1 MPDRW
6 LKSGYIRKVL
16 RPARSVKVSRGRTR
30 TSGRCPWH
38 PMPLLPCSPPPY
50 CSQPHFDTKIQSTL
64 RIYATF
70 FFKTSPCLQP
80 TFTRRTSGNSV
91 VTFRTVFFCFPV
103 ITATCVCNHS
113 PPPPKKKK
121 LLPPHRASMY
131 WETTKTQD
139 WHLGMARHTKHGHEE
154 GNRWAVG
161 VETET
166 KSASILS
173 TSFWGGGG
181 AAKQM
186 SLQFFLYFRC
196 RTAG

>member
-113 PPPPKKKK
+113 PPPQKKRNFCLLIVLQCIEKPQKRKTDTLEWPVIQNMGMKK
-121 LLPPHRASMY
+121 AIDGL
-131 WETTKTQD
+131 
-139 WHLGMARHTKHGHEE
+139 
-154 GNRWAVG
+154 WA
-161 VETET
+161 
-166 KSASILS
+166 
-173 TSFWGGGG
+173 
-181 AAKQM
+181 
-186 SLQFFLYFRC
+186 
-196 RTAG
+196 